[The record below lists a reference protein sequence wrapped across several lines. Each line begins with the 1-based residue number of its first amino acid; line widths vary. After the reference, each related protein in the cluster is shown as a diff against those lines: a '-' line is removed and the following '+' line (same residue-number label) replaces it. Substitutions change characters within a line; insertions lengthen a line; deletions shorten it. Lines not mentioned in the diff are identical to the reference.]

1 MPMRFVAGAVCP
13 QCGEQDTLQLDTD
26 APEGQPYRAC
36 VECGFTEEGS
46 EESASPAVPGARFD
60 QQPGNDDRQVV
71 RILPDSKRTLH

>member
-36 VECGFTEEGS
+36 VECGFTEEGAAES
-46 EESASPAVPGARFD
+46 ESPAVPGARFD
-60 QQPGNDDRQVV
+60 EQSGKDDRQVV